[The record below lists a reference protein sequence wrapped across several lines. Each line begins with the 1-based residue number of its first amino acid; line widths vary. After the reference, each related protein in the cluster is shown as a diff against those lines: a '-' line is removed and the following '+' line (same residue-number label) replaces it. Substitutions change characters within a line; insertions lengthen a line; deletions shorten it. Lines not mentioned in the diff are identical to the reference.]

1 MVVVGAAVVVGGA
14 VVGAEVGDV
23 LSIGAG
29 ADVGDVS
36 SMGAGGAVEGAV
48 GRRVVVVVAARLG
61 GGGGV
66 GATDGAASVVEGV
79 QMVTSAARPRSRR
92 AIPSE
97 PAPFVAV
104 VAAVVAAMVSA
115 PAATSAESAARC
127 DHPTVTN
134 SPA

>member
-1 MVVVGAAVVVGGA
+1 

-23 LSIGAG
+23 LS
-29 ADVGDVS
+29 
-36 SMGAGGAVEGAV
+36 MGVGGAVEGAV
-48 GRRVVVVVAARLG
+48 GRRVVVVAARLG